1 MKKIAVIG
9 LGNITT
15 RHRKNLKMIYPSA
28 LIYAM
33 SASGRMPVDSISNA
47 DVIVSTLSE
56 VIMHKPDMAIVASPA
71 TCHARHAIP
80 LIKAGI
86 PVLIEKPL
94 AAEESDTVA
103 IIKAADKYKV
113 PVVVGYCL
121 RYLPSSAYVK
131 KLLEERSIGKIY
143 NAFANTGQYLPNWRP
158 NKDYHDSVSAN
169 RHLGGGALLELSHE
183 LDYMQ
188 WLLGP
193 LKSQYAILQSSE
205 ELSLDVE
212 DVVDILAINSEEVV
226 VSIHLDFLQR
236 QAHRKCRFIGS
247 KGSIEWDL
255 IKNEVV
261 LITEKKSEV
270 LFSEPEWDKNKMY
283 LNMILDFENLIFKR
297 PNKCITLAEAKN
309 TVSLITEIKVSVIN
323 QK

>member
-1 MKKIAVIG
+1 MQKIAVIG

-15 RHRKNLKMIYPSA
+15 RHRKNLKTIYPNA
-28 LIYAM
+28 VIYAM
-33 SASGRMPVDSISNA
+33 SASGRIPVDSISNA
-47 DVIVSTLSE
+47 DIIVNSISE
-56 VIMHKPDMAIVASPA
+56 IINHKPNMAIVASPA
-71 TCHARHAIP
+71 TFHARHAVP
-80 LIKAGI
+80 LIEAGI

-94 AAEESDTVA
+94 AVEESDTLA
-103 IIKAADKYKV
+103 IINAVNKYQV
-113 PVVVGYCL
+113 PVAVGYCL
-121 RYLPSSAYVK
+121 RYLPSSNYIK
-131 KLLEERSIGKIY
+131 TLLEEKLIGKLY
-143 NAFANTGQYLPNWRP
+143 NVFVNTGQYLPDWRP
-158 NKDYHDSVSAN
+158 DKDYHDSVSAS

-183 LDYMQ
+183 IDYIQ

-236 QAHRKCRFIGS
+236 QAHRRCRFIGS

-255 IKNEVV
+255 LKNEIV
-261 LITEKKSEV
+261 LITEENNET

-283 LNMILDFENLIFKR
+283 LNMILDFENLIHKKS
-297 PNKCITLAEAKN
+297 NKCITLIEANN
-309 TVSLITEIKVSVIN
+309 TVSLINEIKASVIN
-323 QK
+323 

>member
-1 MKKIAVIG
+1 MQKIAVIG

-15 RHRKNLKMIYPSA
+15 RHRKNLKTIYPNA
-28 LIYAM
+28 VIYAM
-33 SASGRMPVDSISNA
+33 SASGRIPVDSISNA
-47 DVIVSTLSE
+47 DIIVNSISE
-56 VIMHKPDMAIVASPA
+56 IINHKPNMAIVASPA
-71 TCHARHAIP
+71 TFHARHAVP
-80 LIKAGI
+80 LIEAGI

-94 AAEESDTVA
+94 AVEESDTLA
-103 IIKAADKYKV
+103 IINAANKYQV
-113 PVVVGYCL
+113 PVAVGYCL
-121 RYLPSSAYVK
+121 RYLPSSNYIK
-131 KLLEERSIGKIY
+131 TLLEEKLIGKLY
-143 NAFANTGQYLPNWRP
+143 NVFVNTGQYLPDWRP
-158 NKDYHDSVSAN
+158 DKDYHDSVSAS

-183 LDYMQ
+183 IDYIQ

-255 IKNEVV
+255 LKNEIV
-261 LITEKKSEV
+261 LITKENNET

-283 LNMILDFENLIFKR
+283 LNMILDFESLILKK
-297 PNKCITLAEAKN
+297 PNKCITLIEANN
-309 TVSLITEIKVSVIN
+309 TVSLITEIKASVIN
-323 QK
+323 

>member
-1 MKKIAVIG
+1 MQKIAVIG

-15 RHRKNLKMIYPSA
+15 RHRKNLKTIYPNA
-28 LIYAM
+28 VIYAM
-33 SASGRMPVDSISNA
+33 SASGRIPVDSISNA
-47 DVIVSTLSE
+47 DIIVNSISE
-56 VIMHKPDMAIVASPA
+56 IINHKPNMAIVASPA
-71 TCHARHAIP
+71 TFHARHAVP
-80 LIKAGI
+80 LIEAGI

-94 AAEESDTVA
+94 AVEESDTLA
-103 IIKAADKYKV
+103 IINAVNKYQV
-113 PVVVGYCL
+113 PVAVGYCL
-121 RYLPSSAYVK
+121 RYLPSSNYIK
-131 KLLEERSIGKIY
+131 TLLEEKLIGKLY
-143 NAFANTGQYLPNWRP
+143 NVFVNTGQYLPDWRP
-158 NKDYHDSVSAN
+158 DKDYHDSVSAS

-183 LDYMQ
+183 IDYIQ

-255 IKNEVV
+255 LKNEIV
-261 LITEKKSEV
+261 LITKENNET

-283 LNMILDFENLIFKR
+283 LNMILDFESLILKK
-297 PNKCITLAEAKN
+297 PNKCITLIEANN
-309 TVSLITEIKVSVIN
+309 TVSLITEIKASVIN
-323 QK
+323 